1 MFSNKDL
8 INTVF
13 RHWKGESLKEIAP
26 DFDTDEKTLAK
37 LRKEKRA
44 EFAHLEA
51 EFHKAEIQRLTAEDP
66 VRKAHYGFVIAAYM
80 FVKARA
86 HLPEAIVEFSQ
97 QSPKTE
103 THLHTVA
110 EAKQVLESF
119 EADFGITL
127 V

>member
-1 MFSNKDL
+1 MFSKKDVL
-8 INTVF
+8 NIAF
-13 RHWKGESLKEIAP
+13 RQWRGESLKEIAP
-26 DFDTDEKTLAK
+26 DYDTTEKDLAK

-66 VRKAHYGFVIAAYM
+66 VRKAHYGFVIAGYM
-80 FVKARA
+80 FAKARA

-127 V
+127 I

>member
-1 MFSNKDL
+1 M
-8 INTVF
+8 IQ
-13 RHWKGESLKEIAP
+13 
-26 DFDTDEKTLAK
+26 
-37 LRKEKRA
+37 LRKANKA
-44 EFAHLEA
+44 EFAHLET
-51 EFHKAEIQRLTAEDP
+51 EFRNAEIQRLTAGDP